1 MQASPVARQRKFQS
15 TGPLRDPTRGYRI
28 LINCDRISIHRSL
41 AGPDSF
47 GLFGPAFTIISIHRS
62 LAGPDDYDMWNDTC
76 TSISIHR
83 SLAGPDMRKIRY
95 LYCLTNFNPQVPCGT
110 RRYVP
115 RAYSGRGNFNP
126 QVPCGTRRWR
136 SATAEASARYFNP
149 QVPCGTRL
157 LPAISRSL
165 THPFQS
171 TGPLRDPT
179 AGKPIL
185 LSK

>member
-1 MQASPVARQRKFQS
+1 MTCGMILAHLFQS
-15 TGPLRDPTRGYRI
+15 TGPLRDPTHSSRAI
-28 LINCDRISIHRSL
+28 VCVFVISIHRSL
-41 AGPDSF
+41 AGPDVF
-47 GLFGPAFTIISIHRS
+47 DLCVIIQNNR
-62 LAGPDDYDMWNDTC
+62 
-76 TSISIHR
+76 ISIHR

-149 QVPCGTRL
+149 QVPCGARL